1 MLPHESAT
9 DDDARDRH
17 PGNAAAPARKRRR
30 PLTAAQEAL
39 FFGVTFTVAVVLQ
52 LAVILKVANVA
63 W

>member
-1 MLPHESAT
+1 MPHESA
-9 DDDARDRH
+9 DAAVRDGH
-17 PGNAAAPARKRRR
+17 PDSGAQPARKRRR